1 MPVSDQR
8 RSLTPPTRDS
18 AASRNAAADVIRGQL
33 DAIYSRTEE
42 QNSAPEKAQPQPF
55 SAQLQSKPEVRSE
68 QPKAQIAKPQQISTA
83 PQLEPKKDSV
93 NHAMADGADL
103 PKPRFSQSH
112 KLAIPHPQTKPLK
125 LKIQPST
132 LKFRRTSGSNTTVL
146 GRNIIRCITSVTTL
160 ATSRQRIVKFLD

>member
-18 AASRNAAADVIRGQL
+18 AASRNAAADVIVGNLTLFTPEQKSKILRQKKL
-33 DAIYSRTEE
+33 SRNLFPLNYNQNPSPIRTA
-42 QNSAPEKAQPQPF
+42 QGTNSQTSANLNSAAVRAEKR
-55 SAQLQSKPEVRSE
+55 LRQSRY
-68 QPKAQIAKPQQISTA
+68 
-83 PQLEPKKDSV
+83 
-93 NHAMADGADL
+93 ADGRRL